1 MFDSILVVCMG
12 NICRSP
18 TGEGLLKKIF
28 PNKQISSAGITALVG
43 KSADK
48 MAINIAKQHGLN
60 IEDHKAQQFTS
71 SLALNYDLILVM
83 EKEHISRLTTIS
95 PELRGKIMLF
105 GHWHNGI
112 DIPDPY
118 RKSSAAFEYVYQLL
132 EISAKKWAE
141 KINK

>member
-1 MFDSILVVCMG
+1 MPLPNRGGI
-12 NICRSP
+12 
-18 TGEGLLKKIF
+18 TEKIF

-141 KINK
+141 KINN

>member
-18 TGEGLLKKIF
+18 TGGITEKIF

-83 EKEHISRLTTIS
+83 EKNIFQ
-95 PELRGKIMLF
+95 G
-105 GHWHNGI
+105 
-112 DIPDPY
+112 
-118 RKSSAAFEYVYQLL
+118 
-132 EISAKKWAE
+132 
-141 KINK
+141 